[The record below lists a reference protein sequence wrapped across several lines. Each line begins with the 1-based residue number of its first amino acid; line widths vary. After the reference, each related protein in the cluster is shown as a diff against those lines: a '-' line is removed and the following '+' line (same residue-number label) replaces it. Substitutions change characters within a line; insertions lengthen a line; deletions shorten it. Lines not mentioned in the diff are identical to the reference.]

1 MQVNSRNLRA
11 LGISI
16 LQAFDPCT
24 NISAGATILSADYA
38 NASRLRG
45 PGQAAL
51 QAALSAYNTGD
62 FYRGFEN
69 GYVARYYGGSAFV
82 PTTVGARAPASG
94 CTSRPQSFQGCDVD
108 LQPNQHSMLTS
119 PNSSACALR
128 PTRLIFIIL
137 TGTLVMM
144 MMVFG
149 PALWLLTMLVAG
161 AAGLATLA
169 CVAVTMRRGTVVI
182 SPPINLLCMAVC
194 GRPILVAAVALHLL
208 RQKIANIPLRIDR
221 TTRAPLGTRAA
232 MERLSGLALGSTEPG
247 RLNACAAEGRH
258 GIRVRGCRLDAAC
271 ELHCVAWDRAMAQ
284 LRMAV
289 EGLGVVAVAALRG
302 IESRCARVAQSQ
314 RRWCCGRS
322 HVRAVL
328 RITALHQG
336 RHRISAAAQTCS
348 SRALG

>member
-1 MQVNSRNLRA
+1 
-11 LGISI
+11 
-16 LQAFDPCT
+16 
-24 NISAGATILSADYA
+24 
-38 NASRLRG
+38 
-45 PGQAAL
+45 
-51 QAALSAYNTGD
+51 
-62 FYRGFEN
+62 
-69 GYVARYYGGSAFV
+69 
-82 PTTVGARAPASG
+82 
-94 CTSRPQSFQGCDVD
+94 
-108 LQPNQHSMLTS
+108 
-119 PNSSACALR
+119 
-128 PTRLIFIIL
+128 
-137 TGTLVMM
+137 MM

-149 PALWLLTMLVAG
+149 PVLWLLTMLAGG

-169 CVAVTMRRGTVVI
+169 CVAATIGVALGL
-182 SPPINLLCMAVC
+182 SPPINLLAW
-194 GRPILVAAVALHLL
+194 LYAAALFVAAVALQLL
-208 RQKIANIPLRIDR
+208 RQKIANIPLRIAEQR
-221 TTRAPLGTRAA
+221 ERRQHEAA
-232 MERLSGLALGSTEPG
+232 MERLSGLALGKAEPR
-247 RLNACAAEGRH
+247 RLNARAAEGRH